1 MLSLILK
8 EIKYRKLNFLLGI
21 VAVITAVA
29 LFTGFFT
36 MTGASNRETI
46 RLTRDMGFNLRV
58 IPKET
63 NINDFWATG
72 YSNNTM
78 PQDYVLKF
86 NKFKNF
92 SYAHL
97 TATLQQKIKWRG
109 REIILTGISNEIE
122 PSGKKKAPMI
132 FSIQQGTVILGYEIA
147 KEFNLQKD
155 DTLSVSGLHFKVA
168 YSLNENGS
176 EDDIRIFAP
185 LKAVQ
190 QILGKEGQINEI
202 RALNCLCL
210 TDGKTDPLI
219 TLRQQLNEVL
229 PEGKVIMNRTI
240 AVAREKQRL
249 MFQKYFAF
257 ILPFVIIIAAIWI
270 GALAWLNV
278 RERKQEIGILR
289 SIGYDSKDIA
299 FLFMGKALFIGLV
312 GAFIGYLIGTALSL
326 SIGPDIFKVT
336 AKAIKP
342 NFTIF
347 LWSVIAAPI
356 FAGLSTFIPMM
367 SAVSQDPARILLN
380 E

>member
-1 MLSLILK
+1 MLSLIFK
-8 EIKYRKLNFLLGI
+8 EIKYRKLNFILGI
-21 VAVITAVA
+21 LAIITSVA
-29 LFTGFFT
+29 LFSGFFT
-36 MTGASNRETI
+36 MTEASNRETI

-86 NKFKNF
+86 DKFKNF

-97 TATLQQKIKWRG
+97 TATLQQKIQWRNK
-109 REIILTGISNEIE
+109 EVILTGISNELE
-122 PSGKKKAPMI
+122 PSGKKKAPMV
-132 FSIQQGTVILGYEIA
+132 FSIKEGTVILGYEIA
-147 KEFNLQKD
+147 KEFKLQKN
-155 DTLSVSGLHFKVA
+155 DTLSISGKHFKVA
-168 YSLNENGS
+168 YALNENGS

-190 QILGKEGQINEI
+190 EILGKKGQINEI

-210 TDGKTDPLI
+210 ADGKTDPLI
-219 TLRQQLNEVL
+219 TLREQLNEVL
-229 PEGKVIMNRTI
+229 PEGRVIMNRTI

-249 MFQKYFAF
+249 MFQNYFSF

-289 SIGYDSKDIA
+289 SIGYSSKDIA
-299 FLFMGKALFIGLV
+299 FLFMGKALIIGIIGAIIGFI
-312 GAFIGYLIGTALSL
+312 IGTALSL

-342 NFTIF
+342 NMTIF
-347 LWSVIAAPI
+347 LWSIIASPV

>member
-1 MLSLILK
+1 MLHLVIK
-8 EIKYRKLNFLLGI
+8 EIKHRKLNFLMGI
-21 VAVITAVA
+21 LAIITSVA

-36 MTGASNRETI
+36 MTEASNRETV

-63 NINDFWATG
+63 NINDFWSTG
-72 YSNNTM
+72 YSKNTM

-97 TATLQQKIKWRG
+97 TATLQEKIIWRDK
-109 REIILTGISNEIE
+109 EVILTGISNEIE
-122 PSGKKKAPMI
+122 PSGKKKAPMV
-132 FSIQQGTVILGYEIA
+132 FSIKDKTVILGYEIA
-147 KEFNLQKD
+147 KEFNLQKND
-155 DTLSVSGLHFKVA
+155 SLDISNRRFKVA
-168 YSLNENGS
+168 YSLSENGS

-185 LKAVQ
+185 LTAVQ
-190 QILGKEGQINEI
+190 NILNKKGQINEI

-210 TDGKTDPLI
+210 ADGEVDPI
-219 TLRQQLNEVL
+219 TTLREQLNEVL
-229 PEGKVIMNRTI
+229 PEGRVIMNRTI

-249 MFQKYFAF
+249 MFQNYFSF

-289 SIGYDSKDIA
+289 SIGYNSKNIA
-299 FLFMGKALFIGLV
+299 FLFLGKALLIGIL
-312 GAFIGYLIGTALSL
+312 GAIIGYLIGTAFSL

-336 AKAIKP
+336 AKSIKP
-342 NFTIF
+342 DLIIF
-347 LWSVIAAPI
+347 LWSIIAAP
-356 FAGLSTFIPMM
+356 ALASLSTFIPMM
-367 SAVSQDPARILLN
+367 AAISQDPAKTLL
-380 E
+380 ED

>member
-1 MLSLILK
+1 MFALILK
-8 EIKYRKLNFLLGI
+8 EIKYRKLNFTLGI
-21 VAVITAVA
+21 LAIITAVA

-36 MTGASNRETI
+36 MTEASNRETI

-72 YSNNTM
+72 YSKNTM

-109 REIILTGISNEIE
+109 KDVILTGISNEVE

-132 FSIQQGTVILGYEIA
+132 FSIKDGTVILGYEIA
-147 KEFNLQKD
+147 REFNLQKN
-155 DTLSVSGLHFKVA
+155 DTLSISGRHFKVA

-185 LKAVQ
+185 LKDVQ
-190 QILGKEGQINEI
+190 DILGKKGQINEI

-210 TDGKTDPLI
+210 ADGKTDPLI
-219 TLRQQLNEVL
+219 TLREQLNEVL
-229 PEGKVIMNRTI
+229 PDGKVIMNRTI
-240 AVAREKQRL
+240 ATAREKQRL
-249 MFQKYFAF
+249 MFQNYFAF
-257 ILPFVIIIAAIWI
+257 ILPFVIIIAAVWI

-289 SIGYDSKDIA
+289 SIGYSSRDIA
-299 FLFMGKALFIGLV
+299 LLFMGKALFIGIV
-312 GAFIGYLIGTALSL
+312 GAVIGFLIGTALSL

-342 NFTIF
+342 NMVIF
-347 LWSVIAAPI
+347 LWSLIAAPV

-367 SAVSQDPARILLN
+367 SAVSQDPARILLD